1 MACAR
6 CWGHPAFGWLTLLLW
21 SVVSSACAM
30 GGAPP
35 ALEGVGDQ
43 VAEVGRE
50 LRIELRT
57 SDSDGDDVALS
68 FAADLG
74 DLAGHAMI
82 DRAPGGAG
90 VFRWTPRASD
100 VGIWHIDFVASDGA
114 QQAVLTVRVDV
125 RAAVG
130 DRSAPR
136 FRTPLGAGTT
146 LDLTQG
152 TCVDV
157 DIAIDDQDSASVTLS
172 EEEPRIDGASLEVTG
187 GLSARWRWCPT
198 AAQIAADDR
207 YTLTL
212 AARDATNPATLKSYL
227 IVLRRPAPSGC
238 AGDPPVVTHTAAD
251 AIAAGDLTID
261 ARIVDDRGVGPAPL
275 LYHTDQAPATPPDLT
290 AMSPVEMILVEGT
303 MRDGVWA
310 ADVPNPASAGGS
322 ATLSYAIVATDDDD
336 PGGTCDHTATAPAR
350 GTYAMRVTR
359 PAPPVTCRDDAF
371 EENDTLIQA
380 AARPALGAGTYS
392 VTSCPLPGQQVADDD
407 EDWYEIVLSASSTV
421 TVDVAGGDATDLDLG
436 LLDAAGVLV
445 GASVGLT
452 SVERISMCLR
462 SGTYYVRAHAYGR
475 ARNDYRL
482 TYARAQATCPAGLR

>member
-1 MACAR
+1 MACRR

-21 SVVSSACAM
+21 STVAVGVSACAM
-30 GGAPP
+30 GGAAP
-35 ALEGVGDQ
+35 AIEGVGDQ
-43 VAEVGRE
+43 LAEVGRE

-57 SDSDGDDVALS
+57 SDADGDDVALS

-74 DLAGHAMI
+74 EPAGAII

-90 VFRWTPRASD
+90 VVRWTPRASD
-100 VGIWHIDFVASDGA
+100 VGVWHVDFVASDGE

-136 FRTPLGAGTT
+136 FRAPLGAGTT
-146 LDLTQG
+146 LDLAQG
-152 TCVDV
+152 TCLDV
-157 DIAIDDQDSASVTLS
+157 DIEIDDQDSTSVTLT
-172 EEEPRIDGASLEVTG
+172 EEEPRIDGASLDTTG
-187 GLSARWRWCPT
+187 GLTARWHWCPT

-212 AARDATNPATLKSYL
+212 AARDATNPAALKSYL

-238 AGDPPVVTHTAAD
+238 AGDPPVVTHAPAD
-251 AIAAGDLTID
+251 AVAAGDLTID
-261 ARIVDDRGVGPAPL
+261 ARIVDDRGIGPAPL
-275 LYHTDQAPATPPDLT
+275 LYTTDDPPATPPDLT

-310 ADVPNPASAGGS
+310 ADVPNPAAAGAT
-322 ATLSYAIVATDDDD
+322 ATLSYAIVTSDDDD
-336 PGGTCDHTATAPAR
+336 ATGACDHTTTAPAR

-359 PAPPVTCRDDAF
+359 PAPPTTCRDDGF

-380 AARPALGAGTYS
+380 AARSSLPVGAHS
-392 VTSCPLPGQQVADDD
+392 ATSCPLPVGQVADDD
-407 EDWYEIVLSASSTV
+407 EDWYEIVLAGSSTV
-421 TVDVAGGDATDLDLG
+421 TVDLAGGTATDLDLG

-452 SVERISMCLR
+452 STEHIAMCLR
-462 SGTYYVRAHAYGR
+462 AGTYYVRAHAYGR
-475 ARNDYRL
+475 ASNEYRL
-482 TYARAQATCPAGLR
+482 TYARTPATCSP